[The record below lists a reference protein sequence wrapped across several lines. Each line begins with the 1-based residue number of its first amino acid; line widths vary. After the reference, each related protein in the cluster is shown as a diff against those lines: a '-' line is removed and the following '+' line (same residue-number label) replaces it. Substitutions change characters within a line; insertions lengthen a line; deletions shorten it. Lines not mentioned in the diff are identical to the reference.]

1 MACFTVTAAA
11 AIGVGIA
18 RHIKKHQEK
27 KNPEIN
33 YEDKLVNAKKL
44 GYLELTMWGGS
55 LLLAGEHAFH
65 GEITYKF
72 PFLTAVSEGAEAT
85 SEMLQ
90 EMGTIGVGMLAILV
104 VAWFATV
111 CILHFAKKKKTK
123 QVTQE

>member
-104 VAWFATV
+104 VAWFAAV